1 MIFDPSLHGAPVTQ
15 HMKQQTNELAQKALT
30 LPVDER
36 LALVR
41 VFIESLREVSD
52 VDVDRAWEKEISR
65 RVSDL
70 DAGKASTVSW
80 KEIRERIAARIDHRE

>member
-1 MIFDPSLHGAPVTQ
+1 MIFDPCQHGACVSQ

-41 VFIESLREVSD
+41 VLIESLEEASD
-52 VDVDRAWEKEISR
+52 VDVERAWEEEISL
-65 RVSDL
+65 RVAEL
-70 DAGKASTVSW
+70 DSGKASTISW